1 MQVVLFHSE
10 LNLLML
16 ESHKKD
22 NFITLIFYFSEAT
35 LSIIGDIPIDE
46 IPGENKPRGPNGDLK
61 QKLYYDSDRGTTGQR
76 LFNGS
81 YQLLPSKFLLII
93 ILASTLPLIKT
104 C

>member
-1 MQVVLFHSE
+1 MQRYSTFPDTNVDFVTKYHLITNFLF
-10 LNLLML
+10 
-16 ESHKKD
+16 
-22 NFITLIFYFSEAT
+22 TEAT